1 MNCIQIVPIFN
12 NLSGKEM
19 MEVASI
25 TFSKSYKKGEM
36 IYMNG
41 DEGDKLYVLH
51 RGKVKI
57 TRLTSSGKEQVIRIL
72 GPGEFM
78 GELALFSHSS
88 MTDNAEALEDIDMC
102 IIAGNDLKTLLGK
115 YPHIS
120 FKIMEELSNRLEK
133 AENLIENISLHS
145 VEKRLAQT
153 LLNMKDEIGNINLKM
168 SKRDLASLMGMSQE
182 TLSRKLTAFVEL
194 KIIKLVGHRR
204 IIILNENA
212 LEEIE

>member
-1 MNCIQIVPIFN
+1 MNCIKIVPIFN
-12 NLSGKEM
+12 NLSEKEM
-19 MEVASI
+19 LEVARI
-25 TFSKSYKKGEM
+25 TFSKSFKKGEM
-36 IYMNG
+36 IYMTG
-41 DEGDKLYVLH
+41 DQGDKLFVIH
-51 RGKVKI
+51 KGKVKI
-57 TRLTSSGKEQVIRIL
+57 TRLASSGKEQVIRVL

-78 GELALFSHSS
+78 GELAIFSQSS
-88 MTDNAEALEDIDMC
+88 MADNAEALEDIDMC
-102 IIAGNDLKTLLGK
+102 IIAGRDLKLLLEK

-145 VEKRLAQT
+145 VEKRLAKT
-153 LLNMKDEIGNINLKM
+153 LLNMKDKSGNINLNM